1 MGPDTNTVKTPHPAH
16 YLLVFCFF
24 VVAPF
29 ACCCCY
35 CCCIVLSLHSFSV
48 SKGSHA
54 SPGKQVPV
62 KPMIFVFIAAV
73 AAAVAAVVVLCGGGP
88 LNQ

>member
-1 MGPDTNTVKTPHPAH
+1 MGPDTNTVKTPHHAH
-16 YLLVFCFF
+16 YLLVLFC
-24 VVAPF
+24 VAPF

-35 CCCIVLSLHSFSV
+35 CGYIVLSLHSFSV

-54 SPGKQVPV
+54 SLDKQVPV
-62 KPMIFVFIAAV
+62 RPMIFVFIAAV